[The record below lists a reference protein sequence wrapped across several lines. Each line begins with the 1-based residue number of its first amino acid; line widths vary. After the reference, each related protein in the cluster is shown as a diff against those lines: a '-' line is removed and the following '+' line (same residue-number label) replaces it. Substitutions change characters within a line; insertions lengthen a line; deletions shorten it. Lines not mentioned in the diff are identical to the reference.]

1 MPRMTPEERFAKAEE
16 NAAKAERYINQLR
29 RVAAAEAEIPSI
41 WDTGQV
47 SKKKLALTYNISV
60 ATVTR
65 ILHDAGRPVTR
76 HRTLRPEDKAEIC
89 SLHKASVPIDQIVAH
104 IGVSRNTVR
113 RVLLDAKLVTKG
125 QRRTRRTDEDYE
137 MIRAADDELR
147 ARFGGAGLYN
157 LGMGLRQYDA
167 KLRARQAD
175 VRDPLPSP
183 PLPVDG
189 EGDEIPPPLYVA
201 PEEPVE
207 APVEQ
212 PVPEDE
218 VQQWT
223 YTGEDDNGSS
233 NEGSPEP
240 PPEPK
245 IKPAPKPAPPPPGIG
260 ENIPPRN
267 DDDRPVIA
275 GPFSKAGPSE
285 ENVSY

>member
-167 KLRARQAD
+167 KLRARQAGVGD
-175 VRDPLPSP
+175 LLPSEP
-183 PLPVDG
+183 QPVDG
-189 EGDEIPPPLYVA
+189 EGNEIPPPIYVA
-201 PEEPVE
+201 PEEPAE
-207 APVEQ
+207 APEPQ
-212 PVPEDE
+212 
-218 VQQWT
+218 
-223 YTGEDDNGSS
+223 
-233 NEGSPEP
+233 PEP
-240 PPEPK
+240 EEWGGFGDPSATPIDET
-245 IKPAPKPAPPPPGIG
+245 PAPKPTPAPRPAPPPPGIG